1 MENNLPLHTRFGMK
15 WNPFDGE
22 TPPESLWSHDEIDDF
37 ILRVQQISRIGG
49 FALITGTPG
58 RGKSAVLRMLKHQL
72 SSGHKIQVSELCR
85 PQSRLRDFYYELGAL
100 YGVEM
105 TGANRFGTFQ
115 RLREDWQSKIQSRS
129 HRPLLIIDEAQEL
142 HPEVLLELRLLA
154 SVDLDSRSILT
165 VVLAGDTR
173 LSAMLE
179 RPEHQPVRSRIR
191 ASLQLRD
198 WDAEQLASF
207 LRHQI
212 KEAGRPDLITP
223 EVIQALC
230 EQSLGSP
237 RILSSLCAECLLQ
250 AKQAGRSAIDMD
262 TWLDLG
268 KKFRSKPSKTPAR

>member
-1 MENNLPLHTRFGMK
+1 MEYSHPLHTRFGLK

-22 TPPESLWSHDEIDDF
+22 TPAESLWSHDEIDDF
-37 ILRVQQISRIGG
+37 VLRVQQISRVGG
-49 FALITGTPG
+49 FALITGAPG
-58 RGKSAVLRMLKHQL
+58 KGKSAVLRLLKHQL
-72 SSGHKIQVSELCR
+72 SSGQKVQVNELCR

-100 YGVEM
+100 YGVAM

-115 RLREDWQSKIQSRS
+115 RLREDWQSKIQSCK

-179 RPEHQPVRSRIR
+179 RPEHQPVRSRVR
-191 ASLQLRD
+191 ASLQLAD
-198 WDAEQLASF
+198 WDIERLTSF
-207 LRHQI
+207 LKHQL
-212 KEAGRPDLITP
+212 KEAGRPDLIAP

-230 EQSLGSP
+230 EQALGSP
-237 RILSSLCAECLLQ
+237 RILATLCAECLLQ
-250 AKQAGRSAIDMD
+250 AKEAGRPAIDMD

-268 KKFRSKPSKTPAR
+268 KKARTKPSKRPAR